1 MSETPERLAARLERL
16 VRQTQREKR
25 APSISAAVLRDGELI
40 YETAVGVAD
49 VAADLE
55 ATPDTQYRIGSITK
69 TFTAAAIMQLRDAG
83 KLDLED
89 SLDRHVEGAAH
100 TPTIRRLLSHASGLQ
115 RETQDDSWLTLR
127 FAPPDELLETLAEA
141 EFVLPSGARF
151 HYSNLAF
158 ALLGIVVER
167 VSGLPYQ
174 DYVRE
179 RLFEPVGL
187 TRVSFE
193 PEPPAAKGYLAQP
206 YADGVWDTIGVET
219 GAWASAGQLWATAG
233 DICRW
238 GAFLADPD
246 ESVLASSSAEEMRTV
261 QAIADHERWLSGYGL
276 GLGLYRDGDRIL
288 AGHGGSMPGFIA
300 TLGFSAAEKVVVTAL
315 TNESEADISELGR
328 RAAGDD
334 GRGVAGRARDVADRR
349 AAARRRRAA
358 ARHLVHGGGAARVPL
373 AGGQARGAVRRD
385 PGLAAVLRLRAGD
398 GRSLADGL
406 GAGAR
411 RGAAH
416 RPRGGRL
423 GGAHGLGR
431 LPGHARARPVES
443 SRLGLT
449 RTAGPRGRSASRRG
463 ARGRSPRADPR

>member
-1 MSETPERLAARLERL
+1 MSEIPERLAARLERL
-16 VRQTQREKR
+16 VRQAQREKR
-25 APSISAAVLRDGELI
+25 APSIGAAVLRDGELI
-40 YETAVGVAD
+40 WETAVGVAD
-49 VAADLE
+49 VEADLE

-89 SLDRHVEGAAH
+89 TLDRHVEGAAH

-141 EFVLPSGARF
+141 ELVLPAGARF

-167 VSGLPYQ
+167 VSGKAYQ

-187 TRVSFE
+187 TRVTFE

-233 DICRW
+233 DVCRW

-246 ESVLASSSAEEMRTV
+246 ESVLAPASAEEMRTV
-261 QAIADHERWLSGYGL
+261 QAIDDHERWLSGYGL
-276 GLGLYRDGDRIL
+276 GLGLRRDGDRIL

-300 TLGFSAAEKVVVTAL
+300 TLGFSPKEKVVVTAL
-315 TNESEADISELGR
+315 TNESEADISELGVALLGTTVEEWPVAPETWR
-328 RAAGDD
+328 IGEPPPDD
-334 GRGVAGRARDVADRR
+334 VFPLLGIWFME
-349 AAARRRRAA
+349 AARLVFRWQESKLEARFDGTPDWRPSSVFERETDDRWRTVSGLEHGEALRIVRAEDGSVE
-358 ARHLVHGGGAARVPL
+358 RMVW
-373 AGGQARGAVRRD
+373 AGYPVTRE
-385 PGLAAVLRLRAGD
+385 PGPWKA
-398 GRSLADGL
+398 
-406 GAGAR
+406 
-411 RGAAH
+411 
-416 RPRGGRL
+416 PN
-423 GGAHGLGR
+423 
-431 LPGHARARPVES
+431 
-443 SRLGLT
+443 
-449 RTAGPRGRSASRRG
+449 
-463 ARGRSPRADPR
+463 

>member
-1 MSETPERLAARLERL
+1 MSETPERLAALLERL
-16 VRQTQREKR
+16 VRQAQREKR
-25 APSISAAVLRDGELI
+25 APSISAAVMRDGELI
-40 YETAVGVAD
+40 WETAVGVAD
-49 VAADLE
+49 AEAGLD
-55 ATPDTQYRIGSITK
+55 ATPGTQYRIGSITK

-89 SLDRHVEGAAH
+89 TLDRHIEGVAH
-100 TPTIRRLLSHASGLQ
+100 TPSIRRLLSHVSGLQ

-167 VSGLPYQ
+167 VSGLTYQ

-193 PEPPAAKGYLAQP
+193 PEPTAAKGYLAQP
-206 YADGVWDTIGVET
+206 YADGVWETVSVET
-219 GAWASAGQLWATAG
+219 GAWASAGQLWGTAG

-261 QAIADHERWLSGYGL
+261 QVIADHERWLAGYGL
-276 GLGLYRDGDRIL
+276 GLGLTRDGDRIL

-300 TLGFSAAEKVVVTAL
+300 TLAFSATEKVAVVAL
-315 TNESEADISELGR
+315 TNESEADLTELGSALVGATVDEWPVAPETWR
-328 RAAGDD
+328 IGEPPPDD
-334 GRGVAGRARDVADRR
+334 VVPLLGIWFME
-349 AAARRRRAA
+349 
-358 ARHLVHGGGAARVPL
+358 AARVVFRWREGKL
-373 AGGQARGAVRRD
+373 EARFDGMPDWRPPSIYERESDDRWRTVSGPEHGEALRIVR
-385 PGLAAVLRLRAGD
+385 A
-398 GRSLADGL
+398 ADGSVERMVW
-406 GAGAR
+406 AGYPVTR
-411 RGAAH
+411 E
-416 RPRGGRL
+416 
-423 GGAHGLGR
+423 
-431 LPGHARARPVES
+431 PGPFGVQS
-443 SRLGLT
+443 
-449 RTAGPRGRSASRRG
+449 
-463 ARGRSPRADPR
+463 

>member
-1 MSETPERLAARLERL
+1 MSEIPERLAARLEQL
-16 VRQTQREKR
+16 VRREQREKR

-40 YETAVGVAD
+40 WDAAVGVAD
-49 VAADLE
+49 VEADLE

-69 TFTAAAIMQLRDAG
+69 TFTATAIMQLRDAG

-89 SLDRHVEGAAH
+89 TLDRHVEGAAH

-141 EFVLPSGARF
+141 ELVLPSGARF

-167 VSGLPYQ
+167 VSGMPYQ

-219 GAWASAGQLWATAG
+219 GAWASAGQLWGTAA

-246 ESVLASSSAEEMRTV
+246 ESVLASSTAEEMRTV
-261 QAIADHERWLSGYGL
+261 QVITDHERWQAGYGL
-276 GLGLYRDGDRIL
+276 GLGLRRDGDRIL

-300 TLGFSAAEKVVVTAL
+300 TLGFSAKEKAVVTAL
-315 TNESEADISELGR
+315 TNESEADI
-328 RAAGDD
+328 GDL
-334 GRGVAGRARDVADRR
+334 GVALLGTTVDEWPVAPETWRVGEPPPEDVVPLLGIWFME
-349 AAARRRRAA
+349 AARLVFRWREGKLEARFDGIPDWLPSSVYERETDDRWRTVSGPEHGEALRIVRGPDGSVERMVWAGYPVTREPGPWRAS
-358 ARHLVHGGGAARVPL
+358 
-373 AGGQARGAVRRD
+373 Q
-385 PGLAAVLRLRAGD
+385 
-398 GRSLADGL
+398 S
-406 GAGAR
+406 
-411 RGAAH
+411 
-416 RPRGGRL
+416 
-423 GGAHGLGR
+423 
-431 LPGHARARPVES
+431 
-443 SRLGLT
+443 
-449 RTAGPRGRSASRRG
+449 
-463 ARGRSPRADPR
+463 

>member
-16 VRQTQREKR
+16 VRQAQRERR

-55 ATPDTQYRIGSITK
+55 ATPGTQYRIGSITK

-89 SLDRHVEGAAH
+89 TLDRHVEGAAH

-141 EFVLPSGARF
+141 ELVLPSGARF

-179 RLFEPVGL
+179 RLFDPVGL

-219 GAWASAGQLWATAG
+219 GAWASAGQLWATAA

-246 ESVLASSSAEEMRTV
+246 ESVLAPASAEEMRTV

-300 TLGFSAAEKVVVTAL
+300 TLGFSATERVAAVAL
-315 TNESEADISELGR
+315 TNESEADISELGV
-328 RAAGDD
+328 ALLGTTVEEWPVAPETWLIGEPPPDD
-334 GRGVAGRARDVADRR
+334 VVPLLGIWFME
-349 AAARRRRAA
+349 
-358 ARHLVHGGGAARVPL
+358 AARVVFRWREGKLEARFDGTPDWRPSSVYERETDDRWRTVSGPEHGEAL
-373 AGGQARGAVRRD
+373 RIVRAEDGSVERMVWAGYPVTRE
-385 PGLAAVLRLRAGD
+385 PGPWKA
-398 GRSLADGL
+398 
-406 GAGAR
+406 
-411 RGAAH
+411 
-416 RPRGGRL
+416 P
-423 GGAHGLGR
+423 
-431 LPGHARARPVES
+431 E
-443 SRLGLT
+443 
-449 RTAGPRGRSASRRG
+449 
-463 ARGRSPRADPR
+463 